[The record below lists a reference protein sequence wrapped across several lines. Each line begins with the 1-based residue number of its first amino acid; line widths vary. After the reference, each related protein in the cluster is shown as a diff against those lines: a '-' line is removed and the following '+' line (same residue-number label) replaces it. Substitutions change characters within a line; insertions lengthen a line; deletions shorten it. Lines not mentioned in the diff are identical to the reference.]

1 MSNDFSSDGVRE
13 LVSPDHVEVAVSS
26 NVSNQYGVVLKG
38 GEWGGRGGRGGE
50 GREERRGRGGEEEG
64 KEGRGGEEGGEGG
77 IGMGE
82 GRGREGGGKEWEG
95 RGREMEGRREGN
107 MCTNVITIYISVTS
121 LQNRRCGVP
130 VNI

>member
-1 MSNDFSSDGVRE
+1 MSNNFSSDGVRE

-82 GRGREGGGKEWEG
+82 GRGREGGEG
-95 RGREMEGRREGN
+95 MGRARKRDGGAERRTHVYK
-107 MCTNVITIYISVTS
+107 CDYHIHISDITAEQTMWCAS
-121 LQNRRCGVP
+121 
-130 VNI
+130 

>member
-82 GRGREGGGKEWEG
+82 GRGREGGGRNGKGAEERW
-95 RGREMEGRREGN
+95 RGGEKD
-107 MCTNVITIYISVTS
+107 MCTNVITIYKSVTS
-121 LQNRRCGVP
+121 LQNRQCGVP